1 MSLLIHWGLFHRD
14 FSNTNVR
21 RMTIESIAD
30 IQFLIDNSVE
40 ESTELEYKR
49 SFAKANPKWKEELAK
64 DISAMANANGGIFI
78 YGLAEKNVS
87 NGLSLPELITPIPST
102 EMTKDQLSQ
111 LLSSNIT
118 PKINNIEISVLPQ
131 EGGNVFI
138 LHVPKGITAHQNKI
152 NHLYYIRRNA
162 TVEVME
168 DYEIRDV
175 MNRQSNSPL
184 EIDGCGLYKTKN
196 DPYSNKVEYTFMAK
210 IQNVGHSVCE
220 VYKLNVYFNK
230 ISLHCDFSF
239 PSKENFSYTALD
251 AERLKISCRYQE
263 PIFGGETLEMG
274 HFVLHIDKD
283 HEEEFLDGLIIDM
296 ILFYP
301 GGSCD
306 VAFIPSEQ
314 RYVEGRDKINTLLGR
329 DKRIDYP
336 ILEVD
341 SFKKIEKN

>member
-1 MSLLIHWGLFHRD
+1 
-14 FSNTNVR
+14 
-21 RMTIESIAD
+21 MTIESITD
-30 IQFLIDNSVE
+30 RQFLIDNSVE

-49 SFAKANPKWKEELAK
+49 SFAKENPKWKEELAK
-64 DISAMANANGGIFI
+64 DISAMANANGGVLI

-87 NGLSLPELITPIPST
+87 KGLSLPESIMPIPPT
-102 EMTKDQLSQ
+102 DMTKDQLSQ

-118 PKINNIEISVLPQ
+118 PRINNIEISVFPQ
-131 EGGNVFI
+131 EGGNVFV

-175 MNRQSNSPL
+175 MNRHSNPPL
-184 EIDGCGLYKTKN
+184 VIDGCGLYKTKN
-196 DPYSNKVEYTFMAK
+196 DAYCNKVEYTFMAK
-210 IQNVGHSVCE
+210 IQNVGHIVCE

-230 ISLHCDFSF
+230 ISLQCDISF
-239 PSKENFSYTALD
+239 PSKENYSYTALD
-251 AERLKISCRYQE
+251 AQRLKISCKYQE

-274 HFVLHIDKD
+274 HFVLRINKD
-283 HEEEFLDGLIIDM
+283 HEEEYLDGLIIDM

-306 VAFIPSEQ
+306 VAFIPSEN
-314 RYVEGRDKINTLLGR
+314 RYVKGRDKIDALLGR
-329 DKRIDYP
+329 QNRIDYP
-336 ILEVD
+336 MLEEEPL
-341 SFKKIEKN
+341 KRN